1 MTSINNQ
8 DDFLRALRDNPE
20 WREAVRAQIL
30 GEDLL
35 KLPGKFDAFREDMT
49 TFMER
54 TDRRLGLLE
63 DGQRALQDGQGML
76 QDGQKALQDGQGMLQ
91 DGQKALQDG
100 QRALQDGQ
108 KAFEDGQKVLQD
120 GQKAFEDGQKVLQDG
135 QKALEDGQKVFQDE
149 QQSIRRDLAPIK
161 GFHAQNAAARESR
174 DIARAVNCRQTALMD
189 RDWLEFLVDNGDAPG
204 VSPGDLASFQ
214 KADMVIR
221 ARSREN
227 GQTVYLPVEASFT
240 ARSHDFDRAARN
252 ARLLGQFTNETAIPV
267 VASHTLSSEVRGD
280 ILQAIENGAMRWF
293 QIDQRY
299 MEPD

>member
-8 DDFLRALRDNPE
+8 EDFLRALRDNPE

-35 KLPGKFDAFREDMT
+35 ELPGKFDAFREDMT

-63 DGQRALQDGQGML
+63 DGQ
-76 QDGQKALQDGQGMLQ
+76 KALQDGQKDASGRM
-91 DGQKALQDG
+91 QK
-100 QRALQDGQ
+100 
-108 KAFEDGQKVLQD
+108 
-120 GQKAFEDGQKVLQDG
+120 
-135 QKALEDGQKVFQDE
+135 
-149 QQSIRRDLAPIK
+149 SIRRDLAPIK

-174 DIARAVNCRQTALMD
+174 DIARAVNCRQTDLMD
-189 RDWLEFLVDNGDAPG
+189 RDWLEFLVDNGDATG

>member
-8 DDFLRALRDNPE
+8 EDFLRALRDNPE

-35 KLPGKFDAFREDMT
+35 ELPGKFDAFREDMT

-63 DGQRALQDGQGML
+63 DGQKAL
-76 QDGQKALQDGQGMLQ
+76 QDGQKALQDGQKVLQDGQGMLQ
-91 DGQKALQDG
+91 DEQKALQDG
-100 QRALQDGQ
+100 QR
-108 KAFEDGQKVLQD
+108 
-120 GQKAFEDGQKVLQDG
+120 VLQDG
-135 QKALEDGQKVFQDE
+135 QKALEDGQKVFQDG

-174 DIARAVNCRQTALMD
+174 DIARAANCRQTALMD
-189 RDWLEFLVDNGDAPG
+189 RDWLELLVDHGDAPG

-214 KADMVIR
+214 KADIVIR

-252 ARLLGQFTNETAIPV
+252 ARLLEQFTNETAIPV

>member
-8 DDFLRALRDNPE
+8 EDFLRALRDNPE

-35 KLPGKFDAFREDMT
+35 ELPGKFDAFREDMT

-63 DGQRALQDGQGML
+63 DGQGVL
-76 QDGQKALQDGQGMLQ
+76 QDGQKALQDE
-91 DGQKALQDG
+91 QK
-100 QRALQDGQ
+100 
-108 KAFEDGQKVLQD
+108 
-120 GQKAFEDGQKVLQDG
+120 
-135 QKALEDGQKVFQDE
+135 
-149 QQSIRRDLAPIK
+149 SIRRDLAPIK

-174 DIARAVNCRQTALMD
+174 DIARAVNCRQTDLMD
-189 RDWLEFLVDNGDAPG
+189 RDWLEFLVDNGDATG

>member
-8 DDFLRALRDNPE
+8 EDFLRALRDNPE
-20 WREAVRAQIL
+20 WREAVRAHIL

-63 DGQRALQDGQGML
+63 DGQ
-76 QDGQKALQDGQGMLQ
+76 KALQDG
-91 DGQKALQDG
+91 
-100 QRALQDGQ
+100 
-108 KAFEDGQKVLQD
+108 
-120 GQKAFEDGQKVLQDG
+120 
-135 QKALEDGQKVFQDE
+135 

-174 DIARAVNCRQTALMD
+174 DIARAVNCRQTDLMD
-189 RDWLEFLVDNGDAPG
+189 RDWLEFLVDHGDATG

>member
-1 MTSINNQ
+1 
-8 DDFLRALRDNPE
+8 
-20 WREAVRAQIL
+20 
-30 GEDLL
+30 
-35 KLPGKFDAFREDMT
+35 
-49 TFMER
+49 
-54 TDRRLGLLE
+54 
-63 DGQRALQDGQGML
+63 ML
-76 QDGQKALQDGQGMLQ
+76 QDE
-91 DGQKALQDG
+91 QKALQDG
-100 QRALQDGQ
+100 QR
-108 KAFEDGQKVLQD
+108 VLQD
-120 GQKAFEDGQKVLQDG
+120 GQRVLQDG
-135 QKALEDGQKVFQDE
+135 QKALEDGQKVLQDE
-149 QQSIRRDLAPIK
+149 QKSIRRDLAPIK

-189 RDWLEFLVDNGDAPG
+189 RDWLEFLVDHGDAPG

>member
-8 DDFLRALRDNPE
+8 EDFLRALRDNPE

-63 DGQRALQDGQGML
+63 DGQGVL
-76 QDGQKALQDGQGMLQ
+76 QDGQKALQDE
-91 DGQKALQDG
+91 QK
-100 QRALQDGQ
+100 
-108 KAFEDGQKVLQD
+108 
-120 GQKAFEDGQKVLQDG
+120 
-135 QKALEDGQKVFQDE
+135 
-149 QQSIRRDLAPIK
+149 SIRRDLAPIK

-174 DIARAVNCRQTALMD
+174 DIARAVNCRQTDLMD
-189 RDWLEFLVDNGDAPG
+189 RDWLEFLVDNGDATG

>member
-20 WREAVRAQIL
+20 RREAVRAQIL

-63 DGQRALQDGQGML
+63 DGQRALQDGQRML

-91 DGQKALQDG
+91 DEQKALQDGQGMLQDEQKALQDG
-100 QRALQDGQ
+100 QR
-108 KAFEDGQKVLQD
+108 VLQD
-120 GQKAFEDGQKVLQDG
+120 W
-135 QKALEDGQKVFQDE
+135 QKALQDGQKVFQDE

-174 DIARAVNCRQTALMD
+174 DIARAANCRQTALMD
-189 RDWLEFLVDNGDAPG
+189 RDWLELLVDHGDAPG

>member
-1 MTSINNQ
+1 
-8 DDFLRALRDNPE
+8 
-20 WREAVRAQIL
+20 
-30 GEDLL
+30 
-35 KLPGKFDAFREDMT
+35 
-49 TFMER
+49 
-54 TDRRLGLLE
+54 
-63 DGQRALQDGQGML
+63 
-76 QDGQKALQDGQGMLQ
+76 
-91 DGQKALQDG
+91 
-100 QRALQDGQ
+100 
-108 KAFEDGQKVLQD
+108 
-120 GQKAFEDGQKVLQDG
+120 
-135 QKALEDGQKVFQDE
+135 
-149 QQSIRRDLAPIK
+149 
-161 GFHAQNAAARESR
+161 
-174 DIARAVNCRQTALMD
+174 MD
-189 RDWLEFLVDNGDAPG
+189 RDWLEFLVDHGDATG

>member
-8 DDFLRALRDNPE
+8 EDFLRALRDNPE

-76 QDGQKALQDGQGMLQ
+76 QDGQKALQDGQKALQDGQGMLQDEQKALQ

-108 KAFEDGQKVLQD
+108 KA
-120 GQKAFEDGQKVLQDG
+120 
-135 QKALEDGQKVFQDE
+135 LEDGQRVLQDE
-149 QQSIRRDLAPIK
+149 QKSIRRDLAPIK

-189 RDWLEFLVDNGDAPG
+189 RDWLELLVDNGDAPG

-252 ARLLGQFTNETAIPV
+252 ARLLGQFTNQTAIPV

>member
-8 DDFLRALRDNPE
+8 EDFLRALRDNPE
-20 WREAVRAQIL
+20 WREAVRAHIL

-63 DGQRALQDGQGML
+63 DGQ
-76 QDGQKALQDGQGMLQ
+76 KALQDG
-91 DGQKALQDG
+91 
-100 QRALQDGQ
+100 
-108 KAFEDGQKVLQD
+108 
-120 GQKAFEDGQKVLQDG
+120 
-135 QKALEDGQKVFQDE
+135 

-174 DIARAVNCRQTALMD
+174 DIARAANCRQTALMD
-189 RDWLEFLVDNGDAPG
+189 RDWLELLVDHGDAPG

-214 KADMVIR
+214 KAGMVIL

-267 VASHTLSSEVRGD
+267 VASHTLSSPVFP
-280 ILQAIENGAMRWF
+280 IWLKQVMR
-293 QIDQRY
+293 
-299 MEPD
+299 

>member
-8 DDFLRALRDNPE
+8 EDFLRALRDNPE

-76 QDGQKALQDGQGMLQ
+76 QDGQKALQDGQKALQDGQGILQDEQKALQDGQRVLQ

-100 QRALQDGQ
+100 QR
-108 KAFEDGQKVLQD
+108 
-120 GQKAFEDGQKVLQDG
+120 VLQDG
-135 QKALEDGQKVFQDE
+135 QKALEDGQKVLQDE
-149 QQSIRRDLAPIK
+149 QKSIRRDLAPIK

-174 DIARAVNCRQTALMD
+174 DIARAVNCRQTDLMD
-189 RDWLEFLVDNGDAPG
+189 RDWLEFLVDNGDATG

-240 ARSHDFDRAARN
+240 ARSRDFDRAARN

>member
-1 MTSINNQ
+1 M
-8 DDFLRALRDNPE
+8 
-20 WREAVRAQIL
+20 RAQIL

-35 KLPGKFDAFREDMT
+35 ELPGKFDAFREDMT

-63 DGQRALQDGQGML
+63 DGQ
-76 QDGQKALQDGQGMLQ
+76 KALQ
-91 DGQKALQDG
+91 
-100 QRALQDGQ
+100 
-108 KAFEDGQKVLQD
+108 DGQKVLQD
-120 GQKAFEDGQKVLQDG
+120 GQK
-135 QKALEDGQKVFQDE
+135 
-149 QQSIRRDLAPIK
+149 SIRRDLAPIK

-174 DIARAVNCRQTALMD
+174 DIARAVNCRQTDLMD
-189 RDWLEFLVDNGDAPG
+189 RDWLEFLVDNGDATG